1 MQHTYNSRLSFILDD
16 ILEFEHQV
24 YQWSNRDD
32 DEHTIEQSKRI
43 KQIQDN
49 FVKIEGFIK
58 KIKKMANETKIFIRQ
73 AHDKEHEVTI
83 SLKWINKLSFGLCT

>member
-1 MQHTYNSRLSFILDD
+1 MSFLLDD

-49 FVKIEGFIK
+49 FFKIEGFIK
-58 KIKKMANETKIFIRQ
+58 KIKKMGRETMIFIRE
-73 AHDKEHEVTI
+73 ANDKENEISI
-83 SLKWINKLSFGLCT
+83 SLK